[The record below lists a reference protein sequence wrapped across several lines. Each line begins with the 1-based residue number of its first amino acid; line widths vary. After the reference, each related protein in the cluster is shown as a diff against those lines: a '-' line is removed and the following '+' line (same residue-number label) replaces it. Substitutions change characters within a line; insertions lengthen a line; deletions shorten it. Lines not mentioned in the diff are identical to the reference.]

1 MKKTTNY
8 AIITGISF
16 GLGFLYYAWHAE
28 WIIINIPTSKD
39 HTKTDNNFI
48 KKKGIIYH
56 WRETKWLQEPLEILW
71 STQESNNAQQLA
83 QATLSLLAEEHGLK
97 KKIAVQRVLLAPE
110 TQQLLVFL
118 NQSPFAKSMSIRTK
132 LMIIESIL
140 KTLRENGIKAPLIN
154 FFVDNQPL
162 PDTHLDFSVSW
173 PLQGFAGK

>member
-28 WIIINIPTSKD
+28 WIIINIPASIG
-39 HTKTDNNFI
+39 HAKTQNSFI
-48 KKKGIIYH
+48 KKKGVIYRWH
-56 WRETKWLQEPLEILW
+56 DTKWLQEPLEILW
-71 STQESNNAQQLA
+71 SAQESHNAQQLA

-97 KKIAVQRVLLAPE
+97 KKVAVQRVLFSPD
-110 TQQLLVFL
+110 TQQLLIFMD
-118 NQSPFAKSMSIRTK
+118 QSPFAKSMSIRTK
-132 LMIIESIL
+132 FMIIESIL
-140 KTLRENGIKAPLIN
+140 KTLRENGIKAPLVN

-162 PDTHLDFSVSW
+162 SDTHLDFSVSW